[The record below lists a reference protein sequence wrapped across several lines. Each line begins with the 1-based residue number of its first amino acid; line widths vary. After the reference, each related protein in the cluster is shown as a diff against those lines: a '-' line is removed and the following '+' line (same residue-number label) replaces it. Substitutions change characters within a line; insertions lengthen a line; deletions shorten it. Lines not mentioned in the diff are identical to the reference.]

1 MRWIADGG
9 GYRERYMQEEEDVK
23 AKSGEKKRN
32 TSPSAAGSVCQF
44 C

>member
-9 GYRERYMQEEEDVK
+9 GYRERDMKEEEK

-32 TSPSAAGSVCQF
+32 ISPSAAGSVCQF